1 MNCPNCN
8 SEMVQRLIAE
18 VMIDE
23 CDNCGVLWFDK
34 DELEVYR
41 KKYYTKE
48 IDKDVLFNQ
57 FIIFKE
63 IERRGCP
70 KCSSDKFMINKLIQD
85 GVLTQLEIIGEATKR
100 LSKEITDRYPKIPW
114 KDIAGMRDKL
124 IHGYF
129 GVDLD
134 EIWLTVKKDIPE
146 LKKNIQEIVNE

>member
-34 DELEVYR
+34 GELEVYR

-57 FIIFKE
+57 FINFKE

-70 KCSSDKFMINKLIQD
+70 KCSSDKFMINKKD
-85 GVLTQLEIIGEATKR
+85 DDVIGR
-100 LSKEITDRYPKIPW
+100 CSGCSGIFFNRDLL
-114 KDIAGMRDKL
+114 DKL
-124 IHGYF
+124 AF
-129 GVDLD
+129 
-134 EIWLTVKKDIPE
+134 
-146 LKKNIQEIVNE
+146 